1 MFVTCYELMSKTP
14 LPKGES
20 LNVDDYFE
28 VTGMNTPYHCTIF
41 FYFIISGCPTFQW
54 KKGQTCLVMILVLGR
69 FTLCPTFWHAAL
81 VCSLLHSKVLEGA
94 GVLPESLPLSWL
106 INHIALQWRAL
117 SFSACAEKLCSNHAF
132 VSLVPHAFLLDIAN

>member
-1 MFVTCYELMSKTP
+1 MFVTRYELMSKTP

-28 VTGMNTPYHCTIF
+28 VTGMNTPYQCTIF
-41 FYFIISGCPTFQW
+41 FLIYNLWLPHFSM

-81 VCSLLHSKVLEGA
+81 VCSLLHSKVTEGA
-94 GVLPESLPLSWL
+94 GGFTRVAPIILTHQPYNEGNCHFQLVLRSFVPIMLS
-106 INHIALQWRAL
+106 
-117 SFSACAEKLCSNHAF
+117 
-132 VSLVPHAFLLDIAN
+132 

>member
-1 MFVTCYELMSKTP
+1 MFVTRYELMSKTP

-69 FTLCPTFWHAAL
+69 FMLCPTFWHAAL
-81 VCSLLHSKVLEGA
+81 VCSLLHSKVTEGA
-94 GVLPESLPLSWL
+94 GGFTRVAPIILTHQPYCFTMKGIVIFSLCWE
-106 INHIALQWRAL
+106 ALFQSCFRKFGATCI
-117 SFSACAEKLCSNHAF
+117 SFRHC
-132 VSLVPHAFLLDIAN
+132 